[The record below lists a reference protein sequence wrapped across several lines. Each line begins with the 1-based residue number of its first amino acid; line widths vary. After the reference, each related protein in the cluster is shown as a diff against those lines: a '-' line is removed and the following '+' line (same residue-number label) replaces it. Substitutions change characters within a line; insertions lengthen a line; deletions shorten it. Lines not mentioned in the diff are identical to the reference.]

1 MIIRDWRGEA
11 IGALSTSVLA
21 AQSVVELEA
30 LACRQAV
37 QFAVELGLQDV
48 VFEGDSLQVIQ
59 AITQDNSDHLTYDHI
74 IKDIRTQ
81 VAALFPPEFIF
92 NTRHCNVVADAL
104 AKKAK
109 NYRETRVWIDSLPKD
124 IAPLVVFDIH

>member
-48 VFEGDSLQVIQ
+48 VFEGDFLQVIQ

-74 IKDIRTQ
+74 IEDIRTQ
-81 VAALFPPEFIF
+81 VAALFSPEFIF

-109 NYRETRVWIDSLPKD
+109 NCRETRV
-124 IAPLVVFDIH
+124 

>member
-1 MIIRDWRGEA
+1 M
-11 IGALSTSVLA
+11 
-21 AQSVVELEA
+21 
-30 LACRQAV
+30 
-37 QFAVELGLQDV
+37 
-48 VFEGDSLQVIQ
+48 IQ

-74 IKDIRTQ
+74 IEDIRTQ

-109 NYRETRVWIDSLPKD
+109 NYRETRVWINSLPKD